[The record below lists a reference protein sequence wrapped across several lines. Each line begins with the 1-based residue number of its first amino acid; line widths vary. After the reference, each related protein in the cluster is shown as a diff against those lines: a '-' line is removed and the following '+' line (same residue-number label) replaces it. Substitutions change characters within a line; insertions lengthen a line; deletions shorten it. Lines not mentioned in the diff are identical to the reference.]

1 MMRFIKE
8 RSPTPPLT
16 QNAIAQSS
24 TSQNAI
30 AQSSTTQNAIAQ
42 PSSSQK
48 RDHPIPPHKNAIAQS
63 PTKKYNTIA
72 PITHQPEAN
81 NINKFDNN
89 YCYLL
94 LLQREY

>member
-1 MMRFIKE
+1 MIAQPF
-8 RSPTPPLT
+8 TP
-16 QNAIAQSS
+16 QNAIAQSPLTKTRS
-24 TSQNAI
+24 PNPLT
-30 AQSSTTQNAIAQ
+30 
-42 PSSSQK
+42 K
-48 RDHPIPPHKNAIAQS
+48 KAIAQS